1 MITLVRASTNMLLHY
16 FTGSLD
22 IEKFKKDYNT
32 ALLFRTI
39 FLVAKW
45 VVMDEH
51 AQVHGIKV
59 LIDWTGITR
68 QHATTIFSP
77 DNAKKL
83 VNFLQVHPQII
94 YIFVFCFCMLFC
106 RQLVLFREFLSGLPS
121 GFFMIFFKKAH
132 FPHFPIFFFKNY
144 QLHILKSLYVFYFM

>member
-1 MITLVRASTNMLLHY
+1 MITLARSSTNMLLHY

-39 FLVAKW
+39 FLVANW

-59 LIDWTGITR
+59 LIDWSGITR

-83 VNFLQVHPQII
+83 VNFLQVLHKII
-94 YIFVFCFCMLFC
+94 
-106 RQLVLFREFLSGLPS
+106 
-121 GFFMIFFKKAH
+121 
-132 FPHFPIFFFKNY
+132 
-144 QLHILKSLYVFYFM
+144 